1 MKYDFDTVTDRRG
14 TSSSKWDVAEGE
26 LPMTIADMD
35 FATCPEI
42 VAALRERLDRG
53 IFGYTDVPER
63 WREAA
68 VSWWDRRYGLKMDG
82 EDYSSFVSMFDM
94 ALNFKEDGTGTLT
107 SEGEDIP
114 LKWDSNSF
122 TDGADTFQYSFDA
135 DGNLTFE
142 AEGTLFIFSRA

>member
-1 MKYDFDTVTDRRG
+1 MKKALALALVLVMLFALCACG
-14 TSSSKWDVAEGE
+14 SSRKDE
-26 LPMTIADMD
+26 P
-35 FATCPEI
+35 
-42 VAALRERLDRG
+42 ALGAWKL
-53 IFGYTDVPER
+53 T
-63 WREAA
+63 
-68 VSWWDRRYGLKMDG
+68 GLKMDG